1 MWNNLKYNTKP
12 MSKKDFEEFKKLVAK
27 WMKWSL
33 EKQDK
38 VFQSSRKNRKLFEK
52 AKALATF

>member
-1 MWNNLKYNTKP
+1 MDKKTKV
-12 MSKKDFEEFKKLVAK
+12 EFQQLVAK